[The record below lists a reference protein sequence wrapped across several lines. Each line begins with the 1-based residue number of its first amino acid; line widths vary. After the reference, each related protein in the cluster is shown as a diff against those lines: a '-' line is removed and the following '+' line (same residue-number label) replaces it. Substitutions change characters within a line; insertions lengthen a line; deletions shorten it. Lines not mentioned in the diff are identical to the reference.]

1 MNIKK
6 CEVINYAIALIAMVT
21 FIVDEFALA
30 LFNLRLLFLV
40 IADISFLALSIVERA
55 KDKYV
60 VALDSITFCVLTL
73 IHISLF
79 LTGRYLDVPESI
91 LIMVV
96 YIFTLF
102 IFFILLLVGYL
113 RRITRI
119 VSKNIKTY
127 EINVTP
133 VLEKNKFSNTEVE
146 KEFAKKLKNNN

>member
-6 CEVINYAIALIAMVT
+6 CEVINYVIALIAMVI
-21 FIVDEFALA
+21 FIVDEFVLA
-30 LFNLRLLFLV
+30 LFYLRLLFLV
-40 IADISFLALSIVERA
+40 IADISFLAVSIVERA

-91 LIMVV
+91 LIMLV

-119 VSKNIKTY
+119 ASKNIKTH
-127 EINVTP
+127 EINVAP

-146 KEFAKKLKNNN
+146 KEFVKKLKDNN

>member
-6 CEVINYAIALIAMVT
+6 CEVINYVIALIAMVI
-21 FIVDEFALA
+21 FIVDKFTLA
-30 LFNLRLLFLV
+30 LFYLRLLFLV
-40 IADISFLALSIVERA
+40 IADISFLAVSIVERA

-91 LIMVV
+91 LIMLV

-113 RRITRI
+113 RRITHI
-119 VSKNIKTY
+119 ASKNIKTY

-133 VLEKNKFSNTEVE
+133 VLEKNRFSNTEVE
-146 KEFAKKLKNNN
+146 KEFVKKLKDNN